1 MVDVYKLELVITY
14 IVLEVAGALVGYQE
28 TMEFAKK
35 VLLCCLRMIRIF
47 VIHVCITRLLDL
59 VIFGPIEITIGRIF
73 EEEAEAG
80 GVGGG
85 GRGGRGVA
93 GDGGEAG
100 LTG

>member
-1 MVDVYKLELVITY
+1 
-14 IVLEVAGALVGYQE
+14 
-28 TMEFAKK
+28 MEFVKK
-35 VLLCCLRMIRIF
+35 VLFCCLKIIRIF

-59 VIFGPIEITIGRIF
+59 FIFGPIEVTIGRIF
-73 EEEAEAG
+73 EGEAEAG
-80 GVGGG
+80 GAGGG

>member
-1 MVDVYKLELVITY
+1 M
-14 IVLEVAGALVGYQE
+14 GCPE
-28 TMEFAKK
+28 TMEFARKL
-35 VLLCCLRMIRIF
+35 LLCLLRMFRIF
-47 VIHVCITRLLDL
+47 VIHVCITSLLDL
-59 VIFGPIEITIGRIF
+59 VIFGPIETAFGRIF
-73 EEEAEAG
+73 EDEAEAG